1 MLSFIKCFASK
12 SDNVEGDNFEGDN
25 NSKAYNSKADNPESD
40 NNTDADNCDG
50 VYRTDGHFSD
60 ILSEVQ
66 ACLPHESLSCVVWPP
81 RTTRQKSL
89 QDTLSRLG
97 KPEIMIESSAMYG
110 GSVSVTLVILLW
122 G

>member
-25 NSKAYNSKADNPESD
+25 NSKAYNSKADNPEGD

-50 VYRTDGHFSD
+50 GYRTDGQFSD

-66 ACLPHESLSCVVWPP
+66 AYLPHESLSCVV
-81 RTTRQKSL
+81 
-89 QDTLSRLG
+89 
-97 KPEIMIESSAMYG
+97 
-110 GSVSVTLVILLW
+110 
-122 G
+122 